1 MRKIWDL
8 MIMSEN
14 SHKQLHSWIEEYWQR
29 IRGGEI
35 IVCRYI
41 SLQLQKL
48 VLELKNPDYLTFG
61 ESIALK

>member
-48 VLELKNPDYLTFG
+48 VLEL
-61 ESIALK
+61 